1 MTFKANWEKTA
12 QQFQLFEE
20 TIQAMGALGMSK
32 QLLTSHKVISEECAN
47 LNSAIDL
54 LNESKPLF

>member
-20 TIQAMGALGMSK
+20 TIQARGGVRYVKAVAYFS
-32 QLLTSHKVISEECAN
+32 
-47 LNSAIDL
+47 
-54 LNESKPLF
+54 